1 MGFIKSQYNDGFF
14 NVNSKNGFLPEFP
27 PIEKLNKPY
36 QKLQEI
42 LDNMPVS
49 IGNKSGYLDIP
60 GRINLAV
67 DQLPN
72 LIAEVSNEQD
82 IRIIQALFRGYS
94 FLASAFTLEPSF
106 QYFRNN
112 LKICTHL
119 R

>member
-1 MGFIKSQYNDGFF
+1 
-14 NVNSKNGFLPEFP
+14 
-27 PIEKLNKPY
+27 
-36 QKLQEI
+36 
-42 LDNMPVS
+42 MPVS

-106 QYFRNN
+106 QYFRKTGKYGKANN
-112 LKICTHL
+112 E
-119 R
+119 